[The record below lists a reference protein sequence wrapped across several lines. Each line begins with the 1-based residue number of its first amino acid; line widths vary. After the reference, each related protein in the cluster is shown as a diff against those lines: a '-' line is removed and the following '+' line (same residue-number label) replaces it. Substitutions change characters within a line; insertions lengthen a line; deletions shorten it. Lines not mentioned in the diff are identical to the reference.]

1 MRLGFIG
8 LGRMGSNM
16 VLNLMDKKHEVV
28 VFNRSREPIEE
39 MEKKGAIGSYSLDEF
54 FRKLGKDRII
64 WIMIKAGQP
73 IDEMIGKLMPYL
85 KKDDVLVDG
94 GNSYFEDS
102 IRRAGGLKKKGVY
115 FLDCGTSGGMNGA
128 RYGACMMIGGEK
140 SVFLKIETL
149 FRDMCVKNG
158 YGYMGGSGAG
168 HFVKMV
174 HNGIEYGMMGALAEG
189 MEAVNKMDKFKTD
202 LKEVAKVYANG
213 SIIEGKLS
221 KWLYDA
227 FNKKGYLDE
236 IAGEVPKGETEE
248 EMEKLE
254 KLGNMVILKEA
265 IKMRIKTREK
275 ADFKGKMIAALR
287 NQFGGHEIIK
297 EG

>member
-189 MEAVNKMDKFKTD
+189 MEAVNNKMDKFKTD
-202 LKEVAKVYANG
+202 LKEVAKVYA
-213 SIIEGKLS
+213 
-221 KWLYDA
+221 
-227 FNKKGYLDE
+227 
-236 IAGEVPKGETEE
+236 
-248 EMEKLE
+248 
-254 KLGNMVILKEA
+254 
-265 IKMRIKTREK
+265 
-275 ADFKGKMIAALR
+275 
-287 NQFGGHEIIK
+287 
-297 EG
+297 